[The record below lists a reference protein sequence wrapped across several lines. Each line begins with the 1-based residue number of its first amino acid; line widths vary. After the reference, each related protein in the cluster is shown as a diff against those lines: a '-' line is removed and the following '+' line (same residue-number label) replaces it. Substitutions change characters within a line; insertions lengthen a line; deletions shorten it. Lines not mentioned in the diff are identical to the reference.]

1 MDDRLYYAG
10 AGVWLS
16 LARAPGL
23 GPGGRRFES
32 CHPDFENIMIT
43 FMREWLRGGA
53 PPCQGGGRGFESR
66 LALFLFSEDPGF
78 AGSFIFVYKNEK
90 AGSEEPAIHGTIR
103 SAPFS

>member
-1 MDDRLYYAG
+1 
-10 AGVWLS
+10 
-16 LARAPGL
+16 
-23 GPGGRRFES
+23 
-32 CHPDFENIMIT
+32 
-43 FMREWLRGGA
+43 MREWLRGGA

-103 SAPFS
+103 SAPFF

>member
-1 MDDRLYYAG
+1 
-10 AGVWLS
+10 
-16 LARAPGL
+16 
-23 GPGGRRFES
+23 
-32 CHPDFENIMIT
+32 
-43 FMREWLRGGA
+43 MREWLRGGA

-78 AGSFIFVYKNEK
+78 TGSFIFVYKNEK

>member
-1 MDDRLYYAG
+1 MTAELDNKG
-10 AGVWLS
+10 CKVFGM
-16 LARAPGL
+16 
-23 GPGGRRFES
+23 
-32 CHPDFENIMIT
+32 MIISQYVVLKVCIKIKYL
-43 FMREWLRGGA
+43 FKMREWLRGGA